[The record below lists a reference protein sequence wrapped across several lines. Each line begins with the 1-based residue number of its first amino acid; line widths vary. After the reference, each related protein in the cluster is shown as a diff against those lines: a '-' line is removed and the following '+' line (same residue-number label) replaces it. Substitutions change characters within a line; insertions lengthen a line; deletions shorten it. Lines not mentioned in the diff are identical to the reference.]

1 MKTLKFK
8 FNFKEIQI
16 NGVKLPLMFENNIS
30 NFIEKIE
37 TNMPTNFD

>member
-1 MKTLKFK
+1 MKSLK
-8 FNFKEIQI
+8 FNFTFNESRII
-16 NGVKLPLMFENNIS
+16 GVKLPLMFENNIS